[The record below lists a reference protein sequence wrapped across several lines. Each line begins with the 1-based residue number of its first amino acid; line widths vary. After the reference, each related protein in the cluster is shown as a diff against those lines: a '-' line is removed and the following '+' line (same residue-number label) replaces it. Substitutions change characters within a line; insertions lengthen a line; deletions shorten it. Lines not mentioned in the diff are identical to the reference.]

1 MTSNKLW
8 ETIYDDYDS
17 IYQRRFARRVYHFID
32 VTDLEYNCG
41 PDEFAF
47 KYDVSLSEVDLDSIP
62 RKTLDSA
69 LDSCRGKEYR
79 ERQMATYEEMAE
91 ACEQYGAK
99 ALLWRGGGN
108 NRQKLI
114 REAKRESRLLEDPM
128 ARDKRLSRPV
138 NALGSSALEMMQGDI
153 NSALIRGVKQ
163 NDPTANLMAKLSGAT
178 GSLKEVLSTGNSIS
192 ASVDM
197 SAIKSDDPLAFTS
210 GYMRA
215 LSGSC
220 LEADREDLAEEYIRG
235 YQVGVEVRTGHS
247 PVPAGVKHP

>member
-17 IYQRRFARRVYHFID
+17 LYQRRFARRVYHFID

-41 PDEFAF
+41 PDEFDA

-69 LDSCRGKEYR
+69 LDSMGMEYR
-79 ERQMATYEEMAE
+79 DRQMATDAALAE
-91 ACEQYGAK
+91 ACNGYGAK
-99 ALLWRGGGN
+99 ALLWQGGGN

-114 REAKRESRLLEDPM
+114 REAKRESRLLEDPRE
-128 ARDKRLSRPV
+128 RDERLSRPV

-178 GSLKEVLSTGNSIS
+178 GSLKEVLTTGNSIS

-197 SAIKSDDPLAFTS
+197 SAVKSDDPLAFTS

-220 LEADREDLAEEYIRG
+220 LEADREELAEEYIRG

-247 PVPAGVKHP
+247 PVPAGVRHP